1 MNERIK
7 SYKGTI
13 TVETPVHIGD
23 GRIVNKKDY
32 IYDGAHKQVQIIDI
46 PKLYMQLSPTLQ
58 EKFEYFYSGDRSDLQ
73 GWLKSNLNWSN
84 KSQYE
89 NFIKYSMTSGTSIAV
104 KDRGGYKLC
113 EISSFIKDPYNRPY
127 VPGSSIKGVL
137 RSAILSQ
144 VLHENGEDYLD
155 EIEILLDKAFGR
167 EKVRSDKFL
176 KPEIKKLENAVFN
189 SWLYKKRQGFKNVR
203 GRDDAVNC
211 CLSGL
216 IVGDSASIESDKLIV
231 VQKVDEE
238 PKGERRALPI
248 FRECLKPETKIE
260 FMLTINSGL
269 CPFTLEYIEKSLK
282 TYFADQARGFYK
294 KFVDGISI
302 GSGCNAFLGGGA
314 GFFSKTVTGV
324 ISETDGGNSVLE
336 TNDNIFFNTLSQ
348 VDRRSKKTLYVIHK
362 HNLDKDKFMVSPHMR
377 KRTRYQD
384 RYVDMGRISLKF
396 EEIEI

>member
-144 VLHENGEDYLD
+144 VLHENGEDYRD

-176 KPEIKKLENAVFN
+176 KPEIKKLGVF
-189 SWLYKKRQGFKNVR
+189 
-203 GRDDAVNC
+203 
-211 CLSGL
+211 
-216 IVGDSASIESDKLIV
+216 
-231 VQKVDEE
+231 
-238 PKGERRALPI
+238 
-248 FRECLKPETKIE
+248 
-260 FMLTINSGL
+260 
-269 CPFTLEYIEKSLK
+269 
-282 TYFADQARGFYK
+282 
-294 KFVDGISI
+294 
-302 GSGCNAFLGGGA
+302 
-314 GFFSKTVTGV
+314 
-324 ISETDGGNSVLE
+324 
-336 TNDNIFFNTLSQ
+336 
-348 VDRRSKKTLYVIHK
+348 
-362 HNLDKDKFMVSPHMR
+362 
-377 KRTRYQD
+377 
-384 RYVDMGRISLKF
+384 
-396 EEIEI
+396 

>member
-23 GRIVNKKDY
+23 GHIVNKKDY

-46 PKLYMQLSPTLQ
+46 PKLYMQLCPTLQ

-73 GWLKSNLNWSN
+73 GWLETNLNWSN

-89 NFIKYSMTSGTSIAV
+89 NFIKSSMTSGTSIAV

-113 EISSFIKDPYNRPY
+113 EIRSFIKDPYNRPY
-127 VPGSSIKGVL
+127 VPGSSIKGLL
-137 RSAILSQ
+137 RSALLSQ
-144 VLHENGEDYLD
+144 VLHEHGD
-155 EIEILLDKAFGR
+155 EYQNEISGLLNKAFDS
-167 EKVRSDKFL
+167 EKVSVKKFL

-189 SWLYKKRQGFKNVR
+189 SWLYQKRQGFKNVR
-203 GRDDAVNC
+203 DRDDGVNC

-216 IVGDSASIESDKLIV
+216 IVGDSAGVESDKLIV
-231 VQKVDEE
+231 VQKIDEE
-238 PKGERRALPI
+238 PKGERRPLPI

-282 TYFADQARGFYK
+282 TYFADQVRGFYK
-294 KFVDGISI
+294 KFIDGMSI
-302 GSGCNAFLGGGA
+302 DSGCHAFLGGGV
-314 GFFSKTVTGV
+314 GFFSKTVTEV
-324 ISETDGGNSVLE
+324 ISETGVRKSVLE
-336 TNDNIFFNTLSQ
+336 INDRIFFHTLSRF
-348 VDRRSKKTLYVIHK
+348 DRRSRKPLYKIHK

-384 RYVDMGRISLKF
+384 RYVDMGRISLTF